1 MMQPQVT
8 TNPIIIF
15 IASPHLNVASSDQLR
30 DLPCVRLFGV
40 HRNKLFTVSASHK
53 PMQAE

>member
-15 IASPHLNVASSDQLR
+15 IVGPHLNVASYDELGE
-30 DLPCVRLFGV
+30 LPCVRLFDGPANV
-40 HRNKLFTVSASHK
+40 LFALSASHK
-53 PMQAE
+53 PSPAG